1 MTPLV
6 LASQSPR
13 RRELLEQLGI
23 PFVVRP
29 AHADEA
35 VLPGEPARDYVLRV
49 ARDKARLS
57 SAAEARE
64 GAVEGALVLAAD
76 TAVVL
81 RGEVLGKPSGPQDA
95 RRMLR
100 ALSGTVHEVLTGVCV
115 RRAAGARPDAAAPE
129 GGPAVELDAVVATEV
144 RFAPLSAAEVEWY
157 VATGEPLDKAGAYA
171 IQGAGGAFVIRVDGS
186 VSNVVGLPLAETA
199 ALLRRAG
206 FPLPWERA

>member
-13 RRELLEQLGI
+13 RRELLEQLGV
-23 PFVVRP
+23 PLVVRP

-35 VLPGEPARDYVLRV
+35 VLPGEAARDYVLRV
-49 ARDKARLS
+49 AREKARLC
-57 SAAEARE
+57 SAAD
-64 GAVEGALVLAAD
+64 GPIVLAAD

-81 RGEVLGKPSGPQDA
+81 GGEVLGKPSGADDA

-100 ALSGTVHEVLTGVCV
+100 ALSGTEHEVLTGVCV
-115 RRAAGARPDAAAPE
+115 RRA
-129 GGPAVELDAVVATEV
+129 PALELAAVVSTSV
-144 RFAPLSAAEVEWY
+144 RFAPLSGAEIEWY

-171 IQGAGGAFVIRVDGS
+171 IQGAGGAFVVRVDGS

-199 ALLRRAG
+199 DLLRRAG